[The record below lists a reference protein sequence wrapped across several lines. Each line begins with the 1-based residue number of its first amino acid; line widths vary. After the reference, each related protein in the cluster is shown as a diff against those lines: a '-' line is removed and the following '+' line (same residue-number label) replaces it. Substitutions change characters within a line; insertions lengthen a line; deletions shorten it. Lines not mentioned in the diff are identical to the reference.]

1 MEELSI
7 KRINE
12 SAPYIVCKGSGNMYR
27 FYSDEGVHYAVDF
40 LPDEMIT
47 KGDSYQLVIANLN
60 NKKSPRDA
68 KVRDSILAIIDEFF
82 RINQSTL
89 LYLCETGD
97 GKQSM
102 RSRLFEYWFNT
113 YKRKTQFTLLTTSI
127 VDDEGIV
134 NFATLI
140 IRNDNPNFL
149 DILSEFSES
158 VKLLSQKPE

>member
-12 SAPYIVCKGSGNMYR
+12 SAPYIVCKGRGNMYR

-47 KGDSYQLVIANLN
+47 KGDSHQLVIANLN